1 VKIGIIGSGMVGAT
15 SAYAIMMLKAASEI
29 VLVDANEKRAVAE
42 AQDIQHA
49 VPFAHATD
57 IYAGTFGDLVGAKI
71 VVIAAGASQKPGETR
86 LMLMERNAAILHDII
101 SKTIAVNPRVVFLI
115 ATNPVDIITH
125 ICASIANKFGIPSTK
140 IIGSGTTLDTAR
152 FRTLLGNHIGVDSQN
167 VHGYVIGEHGDSE
180 VITWSNT
187 DIGGVPLQTFVEH
200 RNVEFGDATKRR
212 IDDGVRNAAYHI
224 IAGKG
229 STYYG
234 IGGAIAKLVDVI
246 NRDNRAVLTVS
257 TLNEEVEGVKNVT
270 LSLPHLIGGD
280 GDLGVLPIQLNE
292 AERALLKK
300 SAEIIRGKIDE
311 YERGTVKR
319 NKHIQI
325 VPL

>member
-1 VKIGIIGSGMVGAT
+1 MKVGIVGSGMVGAT
-15 SAYAIMMLKAASEI
+15 SAYAIMMMKAASEI
-29 VLVDANEKRAVAE
+29 VLVDANPKRAKAE

-49 VPFAHATD
+49 APFSYATD
-57 IYAGTFGDLVGAKI
+57 IYAGTYADLKNAKV

-86 LMLMERNAAILHDII
+86 LMLMGRNAAILQDVI
-101 SKTIAVNPRVVFLI
+101 SQTFNVNPGAVLLI

-125 ICASIANKFGIPSTK
+125 LSANIARSLGVSPAK

-152 FRTLLGNHIGVDSQN
+152 FRTLLGSHIGVDPQN

-187 DIGGVPLQTFVEH
+187 DIAGVPLQTFIEK
-200 RNVEFGDATKRR
+200 REIPFDELTKKR
-212 IDDGVRNAAYHI
+212 IDDGVRNAAYKI

-246 NRDNRAVLTVS
+246 NRDNRAVLSVC
-257 TLNEEVEGVKNVT
+257 TLNDDVEGVNNVT

-280 GDLGVLPIQLNE
+280 GDLGVLPIQLNRL
-292 AERALLKK
+292 ERELLQK
-300 SAEIIRGKIDE
+300 SASIIRGKLDE
-311 YERGTVKR
+311 YEK
-319 NKHIQI
+319 NK
-325 VPL
+325 